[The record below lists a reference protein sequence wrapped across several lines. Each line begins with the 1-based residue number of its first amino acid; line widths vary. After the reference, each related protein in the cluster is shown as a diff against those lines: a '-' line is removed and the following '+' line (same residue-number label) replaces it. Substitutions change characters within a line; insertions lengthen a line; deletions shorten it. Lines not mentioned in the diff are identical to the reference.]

1 MQRPLA
7 HRRGS
12 RPQAAAAVDAQRRQL
27 VLGTTAVAVGGC
39 VAAWP
44 RRAAARAEPTRLRDT
59 RTLMGTRVDIAA
71 QSEDAALLRPAVDAA
86 FARMATLAAEMSHYD
101 PTSRV
106 NAIGL
111 AAGLQPVPIS
121 KELLTVLEMAQS
133 VSRRSGGAFDITVG
147 SVGRWHF
154 DPQQPQMPAPAYIS
168 SHLSSVGYRHL
179 VVDTSAGTAYLPR
192 RDMRLDLGGIAK
204 LYILQAGLNI
214 LRDHGVNTALV
225 NGGGD
230 VVAMS
235 AAEAPAWRVG
245 VRDPRQPERLLGVL
259 PLQRGFVASSG
270 DYERCFVR
278 DGRRYHHVLD
288 PKTGYPAQ
296 GPHGVTLVGEE
307 LEGVNGIGAAAMVL
321 GRDAPPLI
329 RHSGVEA
336 LIAHRDDSVWMTP
349 GMRARLQPV
358 G

>member
-1 MQRPLA
+1 MD
-7 HRRGS
+7 
-12 RPQAAAAVDAQRRQL
+12 AAARRRL
-27 VLGTTAVAVGGC
+27 LLGASAAVLGAC

-44 RRAAARAEPTRLRDT
+44 RRAEAHAQPARWRDT
-59 RTLMGTRVDIAA
+59 RALMGTRVDMAA
-71 QSEDAALLRPAVDAA
+71 QSADAALLRPAVDAA
-86 FARMATLAAEMSHYD
+86 FARMAALAAEMSRYA

-106 NAIGL
+106 SAIGL

-133 VSRRSGGAFDITVG
+133 VSGRSGGAFDITVG
-147 SVGRWHF
+147 SVGNWHF
-154 DPQQPQMPAPAYIS
+154 DPQAPQMPAPAYIA
-168 SHLSSVGYRHL
+168 SHLSSVGYRQL
-179 VVDTSAGTAYLPR
+179 VVDRRAGTAYLPR
-192 RDMRLDLGGIAK
+192 RGMRLDLGGIAK
-204 LYILQAGLNI
+204 LYILQAGMDI
-214 LRDHGVNTALV
+214 LREHGVDTALL

-230 VVAMS
+230 VLAMS
-235 AAEAPAWRVG
+235 GAGAAPWRVG
-245 VRDPRQPERLLGVL
+245 VRDPRQPERLIGVL
-259 PLQRGFVASSG
+259 ALRRGFVASSG

-288 PKTGYPAQ
+288 PSTGYPAQ
-296 GPHGVTLVGEE
+296 GPHGVTLVGEA

-321 GRDAPPLI
+321 GRDAPALI